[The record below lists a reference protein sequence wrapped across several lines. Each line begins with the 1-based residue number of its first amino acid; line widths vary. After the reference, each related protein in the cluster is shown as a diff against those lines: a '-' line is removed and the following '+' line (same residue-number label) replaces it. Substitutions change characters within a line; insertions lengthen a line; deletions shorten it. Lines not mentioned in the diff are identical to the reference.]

1 MKRIISTA
9 ILTFSLVSL
18 FLVSCDDWGSN
29 INEVPIFPEKNVS
42 FQEHVQPYMMVRCS
56 FAGCHSD
63 YSMAGGRR
71 MTTYFSYFEAANAGL
86 ITIGKP
92 EQSLLTLI
100 MDGTFPHVEPIPR
113 DWITD
118 NATEGIKTWIR
129 EGAKNN

>member
-1 MKRIISTA
+1 MKRIISTT
-9 ILTFSLVSL
+9 ILTFSLVFV
-18 FLVSCDDWGSN
+18 FLISCDDWGSN

-56 FAGCHSD
+56 FAGCHSN

-71 MTTYFSYFEAANAGL
+71 MTTYFSYFEAAHVGL

-92 EQSLLTLI
+92 EQSLLALI
-100 MDGTFPHVEPIPR
+100 MDGTFPHVTLLPR
-113 DWITD
+113 DYITD
-118 NATEGIKTWIR
+118 NSTEGIKTWIR